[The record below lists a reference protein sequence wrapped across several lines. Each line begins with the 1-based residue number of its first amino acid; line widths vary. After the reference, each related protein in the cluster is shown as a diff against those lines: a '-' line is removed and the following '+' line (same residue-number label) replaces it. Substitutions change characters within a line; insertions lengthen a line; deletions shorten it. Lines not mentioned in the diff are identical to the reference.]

1 VSRVRWAVGLFLRG
15 DPLGIDVP
23 IAYTVAKEN
32 EVRNL
37 RLLGEG
43 SVGGLPVAAVR
54 AQLIVP
60 WGGRWAG

>member
-1 VSRVRWAVGLFLRG
+1 
-15 DPLGIDVP
+15 
-23 IAYTVAKEN
+23 
-32 EVRNL
+32 VRNL

-43 SVGGLPVAAVR
+43 AVGGLPVAAVR